1 MYKKNLKKIVI
12 IIIIFT
18 TNKQQQHKLII
29 IKQINTKNENSFYKY
44 TKTPKQQQYSNI
56 TLFSCFIFCGC
67 NTNVDNGNT

>member
-1 MYKKNLKKIVI
+1 MYKKNLKIVI
-12 IIIIFT
+12 IFFT
-18 TNKQQQHKLII
+18 TTHKKKKL
-29 IKQINTKNENSFYKY
+29 IKQINKYKECENSFYKY